1 LSAATVKAQTTRIL
15 IALAVAEDWE
25 IEQMDAVA
33 AFLNE
38 QVKGDVYIEMP
49 IGFKRPGIICKLK
62 KALYGL
68 KASPVI

>member
-1 LSAATVKAQTTRIL
+1 
-15 IALAVAEDWE
+15 
-25 IEQMDAVA
+25 VA

-38 QVKGDVYIEMP
+38 QVKGDVYIKMP
-49 IGFKRPGIICKLK
+49 IGFKRPDIIYKLK